1 LQEHPQRIL
10 VRSTNWVG
18 DAVMSMP
25 AMEAL
30 RFQYPEA
37 HITVLARPAVAELY
51 AGSPVC
57 DQVLLYKPQSWK
69 DRWRLSRVLKNVVFD
84 TAILLPNS
92 FESAIV
98 PFLARIPRRIGYAR
112 DGRSLLLTDPIAV
125 PPRDGKTHERYY
137 YLQLLHRANLIPN
150 VPHDVPV
157 RLPREPY
164 EPQSLIGISPGA
176 AYGTA
181 KRWHAASFAEAAA
194 DLAHR
199 LQCRVAVF
207 GTPAEADVC
216 AEVTRLLQ
224 ARKIE
229 AESYAG
235 KTNLREF
242 IYHAS
247 HCRLFLTNDNG
258 AMHVASALGVPTVAI
273 FGATNHVTTGPA
285 EHNSVVVR
293 EAVDCTPHK
302 NPCLLRECPI
312 DHRCMTAVT
321 PQRVIEEALKIL
333 G

>member
-1 LQEHPQRIL
+1 
-10 VRSTNWVG
+10 
-18 DAVMSMP
+18 MP

-30 RFQYPEA
+30 RSTYSDA
-37 HITVLARPAVAELY
+37 HITVLARSSVAELY
-51 AGSPVC
+51 TGSPVC

-69 DRWRLSRVLKNVVFD
+69 DRWKLSRVLKHVVFD

-92 FESAIV
+92 LESAIV

-112 DGRSLLLTDPIAV
+112 DGRSLLLTDAIPV

-137 YLQLLHRANLIPN
+137 YLELLHRAGLIAE
-150 VPHDVPV
+150 VPLDAPV
-157 RLPREPY
+157 RLSRGDMREDV
-164 EPQSLIGISPGA
+164 IGISPGA

-181 KRWHAASFAEAAA
+181 KRWHAASFADAAA
-194 DLAHR
+194 ELAGR

-216 AEVTRLLQ
+216 QEVATLLR
-224 ARKIE
+224 AKHVD

-242 IYHAS
+242 VDHAS
-247 HCRLFLTNDNG
+247 RCRLFLTNDNG

-285 EHNSVVVR
+285 EQNSVVVR
-293 EAVDCTPHK
+293 QAVDCSPHK

-321 PQRVIEEALKIL
+321 PQRVVEEALRIL